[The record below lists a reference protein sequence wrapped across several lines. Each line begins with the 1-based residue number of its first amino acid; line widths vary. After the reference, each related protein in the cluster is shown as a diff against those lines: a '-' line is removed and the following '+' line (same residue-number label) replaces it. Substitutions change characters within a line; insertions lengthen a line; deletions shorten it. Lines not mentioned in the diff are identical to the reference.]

1 MRLHLSEEIWKEDN
15 MYLSYC
21 PELDIA
27 SCGVTIEQAKKN
39 LKEVVQINIEETKK
53 KGVFRTFLEEA
64 GFDLTQGD
72 DLTLGKELVA
82 FEPFEMAV

>member
-1 MRLHLSEEIWKEDN
+1 MRLHLSEEIWKEGN
-15 MYLSYC
+15 MYVSYC

-27 SCGVTIEQAKKN
+27 SCGETIERAKKN
-39 LKEVVQINIEETKK
+39 LQEAIKINMEETKK
-53 KGVFRTFLEEA
+53 KGTLHRFLEEA
-64 GFDLTQGD
+64 GFDLTQGN

>member
-1 MRLHLSEEIWKEDN
+1 MRLHLSEEIWKECN
-15 MYLSYC
+15 MYVSYC

-27 SCGVTIEQAKKN
+27 SCGETIEQAKKN
-39 LKEVVQINIEETKK
+39 LQEAIKINMEETKK
-53 KGVFRTFLEEA
+53 KGTFHRFLEEA
-64 GFDLTQGD
+64 GFDITQGN